1 MFCRTR
7 QLMSVIPVAVSIV
20 STACFAQLG
29 YAQGFDQYQSEDTRI
44 VAPRQSVP
52 MQPVPMQSTQRPAQH
67 ADPVVVLETSKGQI
81 VIRLFEQLAPNTVNN
96 FIDLVSKGF
105 YNGLS
110 FHRREAGFVVQ
121 GGCPNGD
128 GTGNYIDPQTNQPR
142 YLKLEL
148 NPGLRHNSAGVV
160 AMARSNHPD
169 SASCQFY
176 ITLGAA
182 PHLDGKY
189 AVFGGVIRGMN
200 VVHSLAIGDKIIS
213 ATLASHK

>member
-1 MFCRTR
+1 LLLKPKQFILMVMVAMFAFVPC
-7 QLMSVIPVAVSIV
+7 L
-20 STACFAQLG
+20 AQE
-29 YAQGFDQYQSEDTRI
+29 QGFESGDTQI
-44 VAPRQSVP
+44 VAPRQNVP
-52 MQPVPMQSTQRPAQH
+52 MQPAPAQH
-67 ADPVVVLETSKGQI
+67 VDPVVVLETSKGQI
-81 VIRLFEQLAPNTVNN
+81 VIRLFDELAPNTVNN
-96 FIDLVSKGF
+96 FIDLVDKGF
-105 YNGLS
+105 YNGLN

-128 GTGNYIDPQTNQPR
+128 GTGNYIDPRTNQPR
-142 YLKLEL
+142 FLKLEI
-148 NPGLRHNSAGVV
+148 NPRLRHNSGGVV

-213 ATLASHK
+213 ATVQQPN

>member
-1 MFCRTR
+1 MFWKSRKF
-7 QLMSVIPVAVSIV
+7 I
-20 STACFAQLG
+20 FALLLAISSPCLAQDQEQ
-29 YAQGFDQYQSEDTRI
+29 QGFESDAQI

-52 MQPVPMQSTQRPAQH
+52 MQPATTQPARH
-67 ADPVVVLETSKGQI
+67 VDPVVILETSKGQI
-81 VIRLFEQLAPNTVNN
+81 VIRLFDELAPNTVNN
-96 FIDLVSKGF
+96 FIDLVDKGF
-105 YNGLS
+105 YNGLN

-128 GTGNYIDPQTNQPR
+128 GSGNYIDPRTNQPR
-142 YLKLEL
+142 YLKLEI
-148 NPGLRHNSAGVV
+148 NPRLRHNSAGVV

-213 ATLASHK
+213 ATVQQP

>member
-1 MFCRTR
+1 MVKFRHFTSA
-7 QLMSVIPVAVSIV
+7 LIVAI
-20 STACFAQLG
+20 
-29 YAQGFDQYQSEDTRI
+29 YAFLPCSGQDQQPGFESEDSRI
-44 VAPRQSVP
+44 VAPRQTVP
-52 MQPVPMQSTQRPAQH
+52 MQPTQPTSH
-67 ADPVVVLETSKGQI
+67 VDPVVVLETSKGQI
-81 VIRLFEQLAPNTVNN
+81 VIRLFDQLAPNTVNN
-96 FIDLVSKGF
+96 FLDLVDKGF
-105 YNGLS
+105 YNGLK

-128 GTGNYIDPQTNQPR
+128 GTGNYIDPKTNQPR
-142 YLKLEL
+142 FLKLEI
-148 NPGLRHNSAGVV
+148 NPRLRHNSAGVV

-200 VVHSLAIGDKIIS
+200 VVHSLAIGDKILS
-213 ATLASHK
+213 ATVQYPN

>member
-1 MFCRTR
+1 MEDVILFCKSRHIT
-7 QLMSVIPVAVSIV
+7 LALLVAI
-20 STACFAQLG
+20 STFCMP
-29 YAQGFDQYQSEDTRI
+29 AQGQQPGFESEDTHI
-44 VAPRQSVP
+44 IAPRQSVP
-52 MQPVPMQSTQRPAQH
+52 MQPAQH
-67 ADPVVVLETSKGQI
+67 VDPVVVLETSKGPI
-81 VIRLFEQLAPNTVNN
+81 VIRLFEELAPNTVNN
-96 FIDLVSKGF
+96 FIDLVNKGF
-105 YNGLS
+105 YNGLN

-128 GTGNYIDPQTNQPR
+128 GTGNYIDPKTNQPR
-142 YLKLEL
+142 YLKLEI

-160 AMARSNHPD
+160 SMARSNHPD

-189 AVFGGVIRGMN
+189 AVFGGVIRGLN

-213 ATLASHK
+213 ATLQQN

>member
-1 MFCRTR
+1 MFFKPKHF
-7 QLMSVIPVAVSIV
+7 LSAALLVLSIF
-20 STACFAQLG
+20 SLPCLG
-29 YAQGFDQYQSEDTRI
+29 QGQQGFESDDARI

-52 MQPVPMQSTQRPAQH
+52 MTEKPQH
-67 ADPVVVLETSKGQI
+67 VDPVVVLETSKGVI
-81 VIRLFEQLAPNTVNN
+81 VIRLFDQLAPNTVNN
-96 FIDLVSKGF
+96 FIDLVDKGF
-105 YNGLS
+105 YNGLN

-128 GTGNYIDPQTNQPR
+128 GTGNYIDPRTNQPR
-142 YLKLEL
+142 YLKLEI
-148 NPGLRHNSAGVV
+148 NPRLRHNSPGVV

-189 AVFGGVIRGMN
+189 AVFGGVIKGMN
-200 VVHSLAIGDKIIS
+200 VVQSLSIGDKIIS
-213 ATLASHK
+213 ATVQQPQ